1 MHRRRLLAGCA
12 AALAMPA
19 LARRA
24 LAQTQTQTHT
34 WPNRPI
40 RAICPFSAGSTIDIL
55 GRIVTEPLAQALG
68 QSVVVENRG
77 GAGGTIG
84 SLAVAKADADG
95 YTLLI
100 NASAH
105 TAASASYPHIA
116 YDPAKDFSGVAMIG
130 VVPNVLVIAPS
141 KGVTTVRALAER
153 GKAGN
158 LSYASA
164 GVGSASHWGA
174 ERFRLAAGFAGTH
187 IPFRGGPEAIT
198 EVITGRID
206 FACLGTSSTLPFIRD
221 GKLIA
226 LAVTTRQRS
235 AALPD
240 VPTTLESGFADS
252 DYTFWNGF
260 LAPVQTPKPI
270 ITRLHAEISR
280 IMSQPAIREK
290 LAVQGVE
297 PFPLAPTEFDDL
309 IRREIA
315 SNLALAKAA
324 GLKFN

>member
-1 MHRRRLLAGCA
+1 MHRRRLLARLA
-12 AALAMPA
+12 AALAAPA
-19 LARRA
+19 LARGARA
-24 LAQTQTQTHT
+24 QA
-34 WPNRPI
+34 WPSRPI
-40 RAICPFSAGSTIDIL
+40 RAICPFSPGSTIDIL
-55 GRIVTEPLAQALG
+55 GRIVTEPLGQALA
-68 QSVVVENRG
+68 QTVVVENRG

-84 SLAVAKADADG
+84 SLVVAKSEPDG

-105 TAASASYPHIA
+105 SAAPASYPNIA
-116 YDPAKDFSGVAMIG
+116 YDPAKDFSGIAMIG
-130 VVPNVLVIAPS
+130 VVPNVLLVAPGKNIRS
-141 KGVTTVRALAER
+141 ARELAER
-153 GKAGN
+153 GKAGD
-158 LSYASA
+158 LTYGSA

-187 IPFRGGPEAIT
+187 VPFRGGPEAIT
-198 EVITGRID
+198 EVITGRVD
-206 FACLGTSSTLPFIRD
+206 FACLGTSSSIPFIRD
-221 GKLIA
+221 GRLVA

-240 VPTTLESGFADS
+240 VPTTLEAGFPDS

-260 LAPVQTPKPI
+260 LGPARMPKPI
-270 ITRLHAEISR
+270 IGRLADEISKVLA
-280 IMSQPAIREK
+280 QGAVKEK
-290 LAVQGVE
+290 LSAQGVE
-297 PFPLAPTEFDDL
+297 PFPLSPDEFDAL

>member
-1 MHRRRLLAGCA
+1 MHRRRLLASLA
-12 AALAMPA
+12 AALAAPA
-19 LARRA
+19 LGRGA
-24 LAQTQTQTHT
+24 LAQA
-34 WPNRPI
+34 WPSRSI

-55 GRIVTEPLAQALG
+55 GRIVTESLAQALG
-68 QSVVVENRG
+68 QSIVIENRG
-77 GAGGTIG
+77 GAGGTLG
-84 SLAVAKADADG
+84 SLAVAKAEPDG

-105 TAASASYPHIA
+105 TAAPASYPNIA

-130 VVPNVLVIAPS
+130 VVPNVLLIAPS
-141 KGVTTVRALAER
+141 KNVKSARELAER
-153 GKAGN
+153 GRAGN
-158 LSYASA
+158 LTYASA

-174 ERFRLAAGFAGTH
+174 ERFRRAAGFAATH
-187 IPFRGGPEAIT
+187 VPFRGGPEAIT

-206 FACLGTSSTLPFIRD
+206 FACLGTSSSLPFVRD
-221 GKLIA
+221 GKLVA

-235 AALPD
+235 ASLPD
-240 VPTTLESGFADS
+240 VPTTLEAGFPDS

-260 LAPVQTPKPI
+260 LGPAQTPKPI
-270 ITRLHAEISR
+270 IERLHHEIAK
-280 IMSQPAIREK
+280 ILEQPSIKEK
-290 LAVQGVE
+290 LSIQGVE
-297 PFPLAPTEFDDL
+297 PFAMSPGAFDAL

>member
-1 MHRRRLLAGCA
+1 MHRRRLLARLA
-12 AALAMPA
+12 AALAAPA
-19 LARRA
+19 LARGARA
-24 LAQTQTQTHT
+24 QA
-34 WPNRPI
+34 WPSRPI
-40 RAICPFSAGSTIDIL
+40 RAICPFSPGSTIDIL
-55 GRIVTEPLAQALG
+55 GRIVTEPLGQALA
-68 QSVVVENRG
+68 QTVVVENRG

-84 SLAVAKADADG
+84 SLVVAKSEPDG

-105 TAASASYPHIA
+105 SAAPASYPNIA
-116 YDPAKDFSGVAMIG
+116 YDPAKDFSGIAMIG
-130 VVPNVLVIAPS
+130 VVPNVLLVAPGKNIRS
-141 KGVTTVRALAER
+141 ARELAER
-153 GKAGN
+153 GKAGD
-158 LSYASA
+158 LTYGSA

-187 IPFRGGPEAIT
+187 VPFRGGPEAIT
-198 EVITGRID
+198 EVITGRVD
-206 FACLGTSSTLPFIRD
+206 FACLGTSSSIPFIRD
-221 GKLIA
+221 GRLVA

-240 VPTTLESGFADS
+240 VPTTLEAGFPDS

-260 LAPVQTPKPI
+260 LGPARMPKPI
-270 ITRLHAEISR
+270 IGRLADEISKVLA
-280 IMSQPAIREK
+280 QGAVKEK
-290 LAVQGVE
+290 LAAQGVE
-297 PFPLAPTEFDDL
+297 PFPLSPDEFDAL

>member
-12 AALAMPA
+12 AALAMPV
-19 LARRA
+19 LARSA
-24 LAQTQTQTHT
+24 LAQA
-34 WPNRPI
+34 WPSRSI

-55 GRIVTEPLAQALG
+55 GRIITEPLAQALA
-68 QSVVVENRG
+68 QPIVIENRG

-84 SLAVAKADADG
+84 SLAVAKAEADG

-105 TAASASYPHIA
+105 TAAPASYPNIA

-130 VVPNVLVIAPS
+130 VVPNVLIIAPA
-141 KGVTTVRALAER
+141 KNIKTARELAER
-153 GKAGN
+153 GKAGD
-158 LSYASA
+158 LTYASA

-187 IPFRGGPEAIT
+187 IPFRGGPEALT
-198 EVITGRID
+198 DVVTGRVD
-206 FACLGTSSTLPFIRD
+206 FACLGTSSSLPFIRD
-221 GKLIA
+221 GRLVA

-240 VPTTLESGFADS
+240 VPTTLEAGFPDS
-252 DYTFWNGF
+252 DYTFWNGI
-260 LAPVQTPKPI
+260 LAPAQTPRPI
-270 ITRLHAEISR
+270 IARLHQEIAK
-280 IMSQPAIREK
+280 ILGEPAIKEK
-290 LAVQGVE
+290 LFVQGVE
-297 PFPLAPTEFDDL
+297 PFPLSPGEFDEL
-309 IRREIA
+309 MRREIA

>member
-1 MHRRRLLAGCA
+1 MHRRGFVARLAATLAV
-12 AALAMPA
+12 PA
-19 LARRA
+19 FAGNA
-24 LAQTQTQTHT
+24 LAQA
-34 WPNRPI
+34 WPSRPI

-55 GRIVTEPLAQALG
+55 GRVVADPLAQALG

-84 SLAVAKADADG
+84 SLVVAKADPDG

-105 TAASASYPHIA
+105 TAAPASYPHIA
-116 YDPAKDFSGVAMIG
+116 YDPAKDFSGIAMIG
-130 VVPNVLVIAPS
+130 VVPNVLVVAPS
-141 KGVTTVRALAER
+141 KDIKTVRELADR

-158 LSYASA
+158 LTYASA

-174 ERFRLAAGFAGTH
+174 ERFRLAAGFTGTH
-187 IPFRGGPEAIT
+187 VPFRGGPEAIT
-198 EVITGRID
+198 ELITGRVD
-206 FACLGTSSTLPFIRD
+206 FACLGTSSTIPFIRD
-221 GKLIA
+221 GRLLA

-240 VPTTLESGFADS
+240 VPTTLEAGFPDS

-260 LAPVQTPKPI
+260 LGPARTPKPI
-270 ITRLHAEISR
+270 VDRLADEIGK
-280 IMSQPAIREK
+280 ILAQGAVKEK
-290 LAVQGVE
+290 LATQGVE
-297 PFPLAPTEFDDL
+297 PFPLAAAEFDDL
-309 IRREIA
+309 IQREIA